1 MFFSNVMYS
10 NKDYRIL
17 KYTYGLQQNISFDRG
32 RGKNMYNDF
41 SVVLGFVPTIRSM
54 FDKETALR
62 NKNDIMKAITGLKD
76 ENTKIV
82 DIDWLNEDGFLISD
96 MDVQKVADY
105 FIQQKVDAVFIA
117 HCNFGSEEVVGKL
130 GKALGKPVL
139 LWGPRDDSPPAG
151 FGPRLTDTQCGL
163 FASSK
168 SLLRLG
174 VPFTYTENCRLTD
187 EAFTKGFTDFIRV
200 ASVVK
205 AFRTMRIGQISVRPK
220 PFLST
225 MASEGELLERFGAEI
240 IPINT
245 VMIIKTF
252 EQIKKE
258 KAEEIEA
265 LSNDIRS
272 KVMIRDTSEEQIA
285 GIAALELTFKELADR
300 FGLRAI
306 ASECWNTFYTLF
318 GVRACFVFGD
328 VTDRWF
334 PVACETDIHGAISSA
349 LLAAAARGKNP
360 GFFADLTI
368 RHPENDNAELLWH
381 CGPYPVS
388 LARENTRPEMVDCVG
403 RWEIRGGDIT
413 ILRFDGCRGEYSLF
427 AGKAKGVEGPSTY
440 GNYVWVEVD
449 DWVRWE
455 KKFIYGPYIHHV
467 AAIHGDYLDVIRE
480 SCRYMQGVRPD
491 FA

>member
-1 MFFSNVMYS
+1 MY
-10 NKDYRIL
+10 
-17 KYTYGLQQNISFDRG
+17 G
-32 RGKNMYNDF
+32 DF
-41 SVVLGFVPTIRSM
+41 SVVLGFAPTRRGI
-54 FDKETALR
+54 FDKEEALK
-62 NKNDIMKAITGLKD
+62 NKNAIRKAIGELAD
-76 ENTKIV
+76 DDTKIV
-82 DIDWLNEDGFLISD
+82 DIDWLNEDGFLINE
-96 MDVQKVADY
+96 MDVPRVADY
-105 FIQQKVDAVFIA
+105 FMQQKVDAVFIA

-151 FGPRLTDTQCGL
+151 LAPRQTDTQCGL

-168 SLLRLG
+168 SLLRRG
-174 VPFTYTENCRLTD
+174 VPFTYIENCRITD
-187 EAFTKGFTDFIRV
+187 HAFTKGFIDFIRI

-225 MASEGELLERFGAEI
+225 MASEGELLERFGIEI
-240 IPINT
+240 IPVNT
-245 VMIIKTF
+245 VMVLKTF

-258 KAEEIEA
+258 KTTEIAALAE
-265 LSNDIRS
+265 DIRS
-272 KVMIRDTSEEQIA
+272 KVRIRDTSEEQLIN
-285 GIAALELTFKELADR
+285 IAALELTFRDLADR
-300 FGLRAI
+300 SGLRAI
-306 ASECWNTFYTLF
+306 ASECWNTFYTMF

-334 PVACETDIHGAISSA
+334 PVACETDVHGAVSSA
-349 LLAAAARGKNP
+349 LLAAAARGKTP

-381 CGPYPVS
+381 CGPYPLS
-388 LARENTRPEMVDCVG
+388 LARENSDPEMVDCVG
-403 RWEIRGGDIT
+403 RWEIKGGDIT

-427 AGKAKGVEGPSTY
+427 AGKAKGTDGPSTN

-449 DWVRWE
+449 DWVKWE

-480 SCRYMQGVRPD
+480 ACRYMQGVRPD